1 MNEPAAPTEAQ
12 RKRSWLA
19 YAPLAFFAALTLL
32 FLSQLFFGNPT
43 KLPSALIGKPAP
55 AFALPPVDGMQGPGL
70 ANADLK
76 KGEVTLVNVF
86 ASWCVPCHQEH
97 PVLMRL
103 AKDPELA
110 KRGVKLVGLAYKDEP
125 ENTRRFLGQDGNPYA
140 AIGMDRSGRVGIDWG
155 VYGVPE
161 TFVVRGDGIIA
172 YKFVG
177 PMSEE
182 AFATR
187 RSCPRSPRRWRRAEA
202 RLSFRNAP
210 ARGPPHRP

>member
-1 MNEPAAPTEAQ
+1 MNEPAAPTEAP

-86 ASWCVPCHQEH
+86 ASWCVPCHAEH
-97 PVLMRL
+97 PFLMELAANEALKAKGVRL
-103 AKDPELA
+103 AGIA
-110 KRGVKLVGLAYKDEP
+110 HKDEP
-125 ENTRRFLGQDGNPYA
+125 ENSRRFLGARGNPYA
-140 AIGMDRSGRVGIDWG
+140 LIGVDKSGRASIDWG

-161 TFVVRGDGIIA
+161 TFIVKGDGTIA
-172 YKFVG
+172 YKHVG
-177 PMSEE
+177 PIDGDSLKAKIIPEIEKAMK
-182 AFATR
+182 
-187 RSCPRSPRRWRRAEA
+187 
-202 RLSFRNAP
+202 
-210 ARGPPHRP
+210 